1 VIDAGRSDWNCG
13 GDFAHRSRVVPTLSK
28 KFDCDLKNH
37 FSSSGHP
44 FTWIRWHCC
53 SLRFHGDHP
62 AVHGFSP
69 MGGPSALPLY
79 QSEIKRNA
87 QNQQPSTENIIRA
100 NDSNVSGQ
108 PRYLG
113 TAS

>member
-1 VIDAGRSDWNCG
+1 
-13 GDFAHRSRVVPTLSK
+13 
-28 KFDCDLKNH
+28 
-37 FSSSGHP
+37 
-44 FTWIRWHCC
+44 
-53 SLRFHGDHP
+53 
-62 AVHGFSP
+62 